1 MDKIDAIIE
10 IVANKWE
17 TSDIVH
23 AWNLMLEGK
32 EVRCKIFPM
41 SSFNEMFNG
50 KSHLEVIK
58 MVHNCQ
64 FGVDD
69 DYFSFNAE
77 GYIESFS
84 DINDFSAFSY
94 YDLADYLAD
103 KGDSLTKEVDSD
115 ELLDY
120 FVEEYFG
127 NYDFDQ
133 IKCVIETYMEDN
145 TFDLVMDNWD
155 DLNEYILNYI
165 KEEGLGSNE
174 EDDEDNDDED
184 SNDFINRL
192 LMEEAE
198 KEKED
203 KD

>member
-1 MDKIDAIIE
+1 MDKIEAIIE
-10 IVANKWE
+10 IIKNKWE
-17 TSDIVH
+17 TSDIVY
-23 AWNLMLEGK
+23 AWNLMHESK

-41 SSFNEMFNG
+41 SSFNEMFDC

-103 KGDSLTKEVDSD
+103 NGDSLTKKVDSD
-115 ELLDY
+115 ELLAY
-120 FVEEYFG
+120 VVEEYF
-127 NYDFDQ
+127 NDDDNVRDALST
-133 IKCVIETYMEDN
+133 IIEEGDEP
-145 TFDLVMDNWD
+145 FDLLMDDWD
-155 DLNEYILNYI
+155 DLFETAKNI
-165 KEEGLGSNE
+165 
-174 EDDEDNDDED
+174 
-184 SNDFINRL
+184 INN
-192 LMEEAE
+192 
-198 KEKED
+198 K
-203 KD
+203 

>member
-1 MDKIDAIIE
+1 MDKIEAIIE

-32 EVRCKIFPM
+32 AVRCKIFPM
-41 SSFNEMFNG
+41 SSFNEMFDT

-120 FVEEYFG
+120 FVEEYFDDDT
-127 NYDFDQ
+127 NVRN
-133 IKCVIETYMEDN
+133 ILSTIIEKGEEP
-145 TFDLVMDNWD
+145 FDLLMDDWD
-155 DLNEYILNYI
+155 ILFETAKNII
-165 KEEGLGSNE
+165 KN
-174 EDDEDNDDED
+174 
-184 SNDFINRL
+184 
-192 LMEEAE
+192 
-198 KEKED
+198 K
-203 KD
+203 

>member
-1 MDKIDAIIE
+1 MDKIEAIIE
-10 IVANKWE
+10 IVSNKWE

-32 EVRCKIFPM
+32 KVRCKIFPM
-41 SSFNEMFNG
+41 SSFNEMFDT

-69 DYFSFNAE
+69 DYFSFNAD

-94 YDLADYLAD
+94 YDLADYLAE

-115 ELLDY
+115 ELLAY
-120 FVEEYFG
+120 FVEEYFDDDY
-127 NYDFDQ
+127 NVRN
-133 IKCVIETYMEDN
+133 ILSTIIEKGEEP
-145 TFDLVMDNWD
+145 FDLLMDDWD
-155 DLNEYILNYI
+155 ILFETAKNII
-165 KEEGLGSNE
+165 KN
-174 EDDEDNDDED
+174 
-184 SNDFINRL
+184 
-192 LMEEAE
+192 
-198 KEKED
+198 K
-203 KD
+203 

>member
-32 EVRCKIFPM
+32 EVRRKIFPM
-41 SSFNEMFNG
+41 SSFNEMFDT

-69 DYFSFNAE
+69 DYFSFNAD
-77 GYIESFS
+77 GDIESFS
-84 DINDFSAFSY
+84 DINDFSSFSY

-103 KGDSLTKEVDSD
+103 KGDSLTKEVDNE
-115 ELLDY
+115 ELLAY
-120 FVEEYFG
+120 FVEEYF
-127 NYDFDQ
+127 ND
-133 IKCVIETYMEDN
+133 
-145 TFDLVMDNWD
+145 
-155 DLNEYILNYI
+155 NEYIRDILSTI
-165 KEEGLGSNE
+165 IEKGEEPF
-174 EDDEDNDDED
+174 D
-184 SNDFINRL
+184 L
-192 LMEEAE
+192 LMDDWDILFETA
-198 KEKED
+198 KNIIKN
-203 KD
+203 K

>member
-1 MDKIDAIIE
+1 MDKIEAIIE

-32 EVRCKIFPM
+32 DVRCKIFPM
-41 SSFNEMFNG
+41 SSFNEMFDS

-103 KGDSLTKEVDSD
+103 KGDSLTKKVDSD
-115 ELLDY
+115 ELLAY
-120 FVEEYFG
+120 FVEEYCDDDD
-127 NYDFDQ
+127 NVRD
-133 IKCVIETYMEDN
+133 ILSTIIEEGDEP
-145 TFDLVMDNWD
+145 FDLLMDDWD
-155 DLNEYILNYI
+155 DLFEAFKNII
-165 KEEGLGSNE
+165 K
-174 EDDEDNDDED
+174 
-184 SNDFINRL
+184 
-192 LMEEAE
+192 
-198 KEKED
+198 KK
-203 KD
+203 